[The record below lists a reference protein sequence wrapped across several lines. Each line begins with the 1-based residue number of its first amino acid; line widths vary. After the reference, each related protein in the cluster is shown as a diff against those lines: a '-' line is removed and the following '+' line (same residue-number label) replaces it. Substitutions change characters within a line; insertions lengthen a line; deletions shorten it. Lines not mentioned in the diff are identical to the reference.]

1 MFIKKKNMMMR
12 GDKMKA
18 MMQYLTGGQV
28 KLDKNKDGKISGA
41 DFKMMMGGS
50 KMGYA
55 KGGKTD
61 PPKKGTPPVRTWD
74 ESMHKEYID
83 YIFDPTPEN
92 KPNWYFG
99 DIDIEGNP
107 VDTTGTMPYVG
118 PGGPGYKEGDEDI
131 YRRATG
137 ITSQQRPAKVPVEKV
152 VGKKGMRMKYM
163 KGGDM
168 KYMGGGDM
176 KYMQGGDMEAAAMQG
191 QQMEAPSRMDQ
202 IKEMIMSLSDD
213 ERAMVA
219 QLLSER

>member
-18 MMQYLTGGQV
+18 MMKYLTGGQV

-41 DFKMMMGGS
+41 DFKMMMAGS

-61 PPKKGTPPVRTWD
+61 PPKQGTPPVRTWD
-74 ESMHKEYID
+74 KGMHNEYID
-83 YIFDPTPEN
+83 YIFDPRPEN
-92 KPNWYFG
+92 KPDWYFG

-107 VDTTGTMPYVG
+107 VDTRGSIPTLGVSSETKP
-118 PGGPGYKEGDEDI
+118 D
-131 YRRATG
+131 
-137 ITSQQRPAKVPVEKV
+137 KVPVEKV